1 MILIGLYFQLIFILL
16 LKENALDMLLGW
28 LLSFLFFAIIYSVQ
42 TMYEWTLSCAE
53 GGKSPL
59 EFKEKHVGLKF
70 GQFLSSYLFCVCN
83 CIRKEKSSLYEKSY
97 ELSSHKCTL
106 AFISGLWQVARVRI
120 KIPIMATAVL
130 RVLFIEF
137 IMVHFFSK
145 TDFIKLVEPFLFC
158 QYFKL

>member
-1 MILIGLYFQLIFILL
+1 MFLLLVYISSLSFFFILE
-16 LKENALDMLLGW
+16 ENALDKFLRW
-28 LLSFLFFAIIYSVQ
+28 LLSFLFIALNFSVQ
-42 TMYEWTLSCAE
+42 TM
-53 GGKSPL
+53 

-145 TDFIKLVEPFLFC
+145 TDFIKLVGPFLNFSK
-158 QYFKL
+158 YIKL